1 MLDTII
7 VIAFV
12 TRESNNEGENKSN
25 SSENHCSEPIYV
37 KKKEAEKNFTS
48 LTARGK
54 EKVALLVCAFVLQDT
69 LPSS

>member
-1 MLDTII
+1 MKVKINQILVRTIA
-7 VIAFV
+7 VNPCV
-12 TRESNNEGENKSN
+12 K
-25 SSENHCSEPIYV
+25 
-37 KKKEAEKNFTS
+37 KKKEAKKNFTS